1 MGCCSDSCCDWVF
14 LAGPDMQTLT
24 VAKRNPNT
32 CIFESIGNI
41 ECWQSLIKMTLAFG
55 AIHLPILTPHR
66 KCTMQS
72 YYNDLALIN
81 PSNGGRGPMGRL
93 FCSREYLVYS
103 NSPETYYTHRYSQH
117 YRFQNSS
124 AFMESKS
131 LDQCRHPIQEN
142 IQNLET
148 ASLCTCCNTQGDNAE
163 TVKQ

>member
-1 MGCCSDSCCDWVF
+1 MEVGVQWEGF
-14 LAGPDMQTLT
+14 FAL
-24 VAKRNPNT
+24 
-32 CIFESIGNI
+32 ESIWYI
-41 ECWQSLIKMTLAFG
+41 ATLQRR
-55 AIHLPILTPHR
+55 II
-66 KCTMQS
+66 
-72 YYNDLALIN
+72 
-81 PSNGGRGPMGRL
+81 
-93 FCSREYLVYS
+93 
-103 NSPETYYTHRYSQH
+103 HRYSQH